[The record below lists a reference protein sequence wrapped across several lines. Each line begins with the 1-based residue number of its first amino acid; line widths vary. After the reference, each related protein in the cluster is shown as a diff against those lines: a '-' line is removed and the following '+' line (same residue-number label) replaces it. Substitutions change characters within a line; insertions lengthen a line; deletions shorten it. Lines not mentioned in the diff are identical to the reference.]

1 MRGPTGMG
9 RTRSKDAHWF
19 YAYLPNGM
27 AGGATSPLIP
37 LFTRILGGSVADV
50 GAVAAASSLASVPA
64 FIGWGLPSARLRRRK
79 VFVLIGFLGLA
90 ISLLAMGLS
99 RNVAD
104 FYLANLL
111 VGVGRASCR
120 ERG

>member
-9 RTRSKDAHWF
+9 RTRSKDDRWF

-50 GAVAAASSLASVPA
+50 GAVAAASSLASGPP
-64 FIGWGLPSARLRRRK
+64 FLGWGREGGPFFRGGGAPPPPRAPRGAGARR
-79 VFVLIGFLGLA
+79 
-90 ISLLAMGLS
+90 
-99 RNVAD
+99 AD
-104 FYLANLL
+104 
-111 VGVGRASCR
+111 GEGRAPPPLVR
-120 ERG
+120 RPP

>member
-9 RTRSKDAHWF
+9 RTRSKDDRWF

-27 AGGATSPLIP
+27 AGGATSPLLP
-37 LFTRILGGSVADV
+37 LFTRILGGS
-50 GAVAAASSLASVPA
+50 PA
-64 FIGWGLPSARLRRRK
+64 ARLRRRK

-90 ISLLAMGLS
+90 ISLLAMGFS

-111 VGVGRASCR
+111 VGVLGAASAPV
-120 ERG
+120 GTGTILAP

>member
-9 RTRSKDAHWF
+9 RTRSKDDRWF

-37 LFTRILGGSVADV
+37 LFTRVLGGSVADV
-50 GAVAAASSLASVPA
+50 GAVAAAASIASVPA
-64 FIGWGLPSARLRRRK
+64 FMAWGSLSDRLHRRK

-90 ISLLAMGLS
+90 LSLFLMGIS

-104 FYLANLL
+104 FY
-111 VGVGRASCR
+111 G
-120 ERG
+120 